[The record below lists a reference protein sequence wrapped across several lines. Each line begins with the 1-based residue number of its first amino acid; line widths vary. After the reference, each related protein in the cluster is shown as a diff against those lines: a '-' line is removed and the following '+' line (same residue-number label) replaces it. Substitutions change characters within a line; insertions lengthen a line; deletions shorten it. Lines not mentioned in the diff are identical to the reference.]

1 MILPTPTWR
10 TGKTRLSWL
19 CRICVLGCFSGLL
32 AQTPDFK
39 KEAEERNLKPLR
51 ELYAKGDY
59 DTCARMSELYLTKG
73 AVSADWWVI
82 RLRSLAS
89 LGRSED
95 AIADIK
101 KVIHKNTDSLPLLI
115 TCHEVAKSLGQKE
128 LASSILQQF
137 NAVALKLPAGQRT
150 PRDLVALGN
159 AALALGADPQKV
171 IQQFFD
177 PSRKKDRA
185 LIDTYLAT
193 GELAL
198 VKSDAARAA
207 NEFRAGLKE
216 QSANTD
222 LLYGLARAQLS
233 SDRKKSVELARQVLD
248 INPNHAGAALL
259 MAEHYL
265 GAELFPEAELQLAHV
280 LEVNPHHPEAW
291 ALRSVLAL
299 LVSNNPEEAAKA
311 RSEALHL
318 WLENPQVD
326 ELIGECLSRAYRFR
340 EAAEHQR
347 QALKFDPGSLSAK
360 LQLCHDLFRLGQET
374 EAWQL
379 AREVREADAYN
390 IQAYNIG
397 LLEAEMKGFTVR
409 EEADFVLKMPTRD
422 AVIYGDRAL
431 VILRE
436 AKQVLGTK
444 YGMVLDHPV
453 LVEFFPTQQDFAI
466 RTLGNLGGQG
476 ILGACFGTVVTMNSP
491 GSVAASRSN
500 WESTLWHEFCHVIT
514 LSVTKNRM
522 PRWLSEGI
530 SVYEEE
536 QRDPACGM
544 KMTARYRE
552 MVLDDESLTP
562 LSKMSSA
569 FMTPPTGEHL
579 MFAYFESSQAVKWLL
594 KTFGPQKLQ
603 GVLRDL
609 ADGQRI
615 NEALAKNTD
624 SVEKLDERFQK
635 FIREAAMA
643 LSPGADWTKLNPE
656 DLDATDAVAVSTY
669 LKAHPNH
676 VGVLQLHAKHLI
688 GAEQWVEALKVG
700 MKLMMLLPDDVDGG
714 SGYEIAMR
722 ACRELNRPADE
733 AGILRD
739 WIAHSGDA
747 AEALNRLLELDTQS
761 ENWKSVQSLALR
773 SLAIN
778 PFLKH
783 PYEALALASEKLND
797 QSATVQALQK
807 LHALEPDNM
816 VEVNYKLARLL
827 KNKDSVAAKRYL
839 LDALA
844 EAPRYQAAH
853 QLLLEMQTHK
863 P

>member
-1 MILPTPTWR
+1 M
-10 TGKTRLSWL
+10 G
-19 CRICVLGCFSGLL
+19 GFSALL

-51 ELYAKGDY
+51 ELYGKGDY
-59 DTCARMSELYLTKG
+59 STCARMSELYLTRE
-73 AVSADWWVI
+73 AVSSDWWVI
-82 RLRSLAS
+82 RLRSLAA
-89 LGRSED
+89 LGQAEE
-95 AIADIK
+95 AMEDIK
-101 KVIHKNTDSLPLLI
+101 KVIHKNTDSLTLLM
-115 TCHEVAKSLGQKE
+115 TCHEVARSLGQKDV
-128 LASSILQQF
+128 ASSILKQF
-137 NAVALKLPAGQRT
+137 NAVALKLPASQRT
-150 PRDLVALGN
+150 PKDMVALGN
-159 AALALGADPQKV
+159 AALAMGADPQKV

-177 PSRKKDRA
+177 PARKKDHS

-198 VKSDAARAA
+198 AKSDYARAA

-216 QSANTD
+216 QSLHAD
-222 LLYGLARAQLS
+222 LLYGLARAQQS
-233 SDRKKSVELARQVLD
+233 SDRKKSLELARQALS
-248 INPNHAGAALL
+248 INPNHAGAGLL

-265 GAELFPEAELQLAHV
+265 GAELFAEAELQLSH
-280 LEVNPHHPEAW
+280 LLDVNPHLPQAW

-299 LVSNNPEEAAKA
+299 LVSNKPDEAAQA
-311 RSEALHL
+311 RTEALK
-318 WLENPQVD
+318 WWSENPAVD

-340 EAAEHQR
+340 EAEEHQR
-347 QALKFDPGSLSAK
+347 LALKLDPQSLTAK
-360 LQLCHDLFRLGQET
+360 LQLCHVLFRLGQET

-397 LLEAEMKGFTVR
+397 LLEAEMKGFSVR
-409 EEADFVLKMPTRD
+409 EEADFVLKMPVRD
-422 AVIYGDRAL
+422 AAIYGDRTL

-444 YGMVLDHPV
+444 YGLVLDHPV

-466 RTLGNLGGQG
+466 RTLGNLGGKG

-491 GSVAASRSN
+491 GSMAANRSN

-536 QRDPACGM
+536 LRDPACGM

-569 FMTPPTGEHL
+569 FMTPPSGEHL
-579 MFAYFESSQAVKWLL
+579 MFAYFESSLAVKWLL
-594 KTFGPQKLQ
+594 KAYGPQKFQ
-603 GVLRDL
+603 AILRDL
-609 ADGQRI
+609 AEGHRI
-615 NEALAKNTD
+615 NDALVKNTD
-624 SVEKLDERFQK
+624 SVEKLDERFQQ
-635 FIREAAMA
+635 FIREAATK
-643 LSPGADWTKLNPE
+643 LSPEAEWTKLNPE
-656 DLDATDAVAVSTY
+656 DLDASDAAAVAEY

-676 VGVLQLHAKHLI
+676 VEALRLHARHLI
-688 GAEQWVEALKVG
+688 GAEQWEEALKIG
-700 MKLMMLLPDDVDGG
+700 TKLMKLLPDDVEGG

-722 ACRELNRPADE
+722 SCRGLNRPADE
-733 AGILRD
+733 VAILRN
-739 WIAHSGDA
+739 WVAHSGDA
-747 AEALNRLLELDTQS
+747 VDALNRLLELETLS
-761 ENWKSVQSLALR
+761 ANWKDVSTSATRL
-773 SLAIN
+773 LAIN

-797 QSATVQALQK
+797 QEAAVKALQK
-807 LHALEPDNM
+807 LHVLGPDNI
-816 VEVNYKLARLL
+816 VEVDYKLARLL
-827 KNKDSVAAKRYL
+827 KDKDSAAAKRYL

-844 EAPRYQAAH
+844 EAPRYRAGH
-853 QLLLEMQTHK
+853 QLLLEMQTNK